1 VLVAIIRF
9 ASWQPTIAMKET
21 TMSTQDTLIFSRA
34 RFEQIFA
41 GLLFGG
47 AVALVLGG
55 ALAMVLGTAISG

>member
-1 VLVAIIRF
+1 
-9 ASWQPTIAMKET
+9 MKET

-34 RFEQIFA
+34 RLEQIFA

-55 ALAMVLGTAISG
+55 ALAMALGTAIGG